1 MKYEKY
7 TDEEI
12 ATLLTMYEAGIPV
25 RLIAD
30 RLGRTR
36 EQVSSKIGKMRKKGI
51 KIEHRK
57 IVPVKINAFR
67 REYGVKLGD
76 IRNSILNG
84 AIEPEAFEWMFRK
97 ARSEGY
103 DSVAEMLVDYIIDL
117 YVEEDGLKNAARK
130 EDGIPMH
137 KHRAR
142 SCRSSMKMRLAA
154 SKNVR
159 TRQKGGVKVTLPET
173 PWETEG
179 GKSDG

>member
-36 EQVSSKIGKMRKKGI
+36 EQISSKIGKMRRSGI

-57 IVPVKINAFR
+57 IVPVQMNAFR
-67 REYGVKLGD
+67 RDYGVKLGD
-76 IRNSILNG
+76 IRNNILNG
-84 AIEPEAFEWMFRK
+84 AIKPEAFEWMFRK
-97 ARSEGY
+97 AAAEGY
-103 DSVAEMLVDYIIDL
+103 DSVAEMLVDYIIDI
-117 YVEEDGLKNAARK
+117 YVEEEELKNAEKA
-130 EDGIPMH
+130 EDGVPMH
-137 KHRAR
+137 QHRPR
-142 SCRSSMKMRLAA
+142 SCRTSIKMRLAA

-159 TRQKGGVKVTLPET
+159 SRQKNGMQVTLPKT
-173 PWETEG
+173 PWD
-179 GKSDG
+179 KKDA